1 MNGVFKHEGRRIDYA
16 NSGAAIAAGD
26 VVVLGDALLGVAT
39 QPIAANAEGS
49 LQIEGVFEF
58 PKVFADAGEA
68 IALGKAVLWNTSTA
82 KATLV
87 PHETNTKG
95 LGVCVKA
102 AHATNDRTVLVKLI
116 GPLPAY
122 PTT

>member
-1 MNGVFKHEGRRIDYA
+1 MSAKFIQEGRRIDYTPSA
-16 NSGAAIAAGD
+16 DVDAGD
-26 VVVLGDALLGVAT
+26 VVVLGDALVGIAT
-39 QPIAANAEGS
+39 YDIPDGKAGS
-49 LQIEGVFEF
+49 LAIEGVFEF

-68 IALGKAVLWNTSTA
+68 IALGKAVLWNTSTS

-87 PHETNTKG
+87 AHETNTVG

-102 AHATNDRTVLVKLI
+102 AHATNDKTVLVKLV

-122 PTT
+122 PET